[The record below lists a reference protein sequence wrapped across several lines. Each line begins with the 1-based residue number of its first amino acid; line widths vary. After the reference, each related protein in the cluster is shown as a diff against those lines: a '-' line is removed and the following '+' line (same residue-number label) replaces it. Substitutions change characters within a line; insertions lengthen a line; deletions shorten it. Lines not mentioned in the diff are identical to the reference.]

1 MKIKR
6 VNIAA
11 FGGLENKT
19 VSFEDGF
26 NVIYGENENG
36 KTTVMNFI
44 KMMFYGSG
52 RGSSQIAKDARKKYA
67 PWNGRQMA
75 GSIDFELNGKNY
87 RLERE
92 FKSSNSTDRSVL
104 LDLDMGTRQ
113 TVPPDIG
120 ARLLGLSAA
129 AFERSVFIG
138 RAGAAEKDADA
149 EGEINSKLSNIVTAG
164 DESVSY
170 EQVNA
175 RLQKAKTALKSKSG
189 RVGGLDKTLKLIE
202 TRAEDLQNAEKVWKD
217 YAEFKAGADRL
228 GSDIISAAKKAKA
241 LKETLEKEKDIRN
254 AEKLREFLD
263 TKAELDKLNGE
274 LKLSDGGYADKLFAD
289 KLIFCIGR
297 AEKAESRLDDKKNEI
312 ARLEEAIDISSG
324 AENGSA
330 EKKAEALRN
339 ELKALEERRAE
350 TNSGLEDCCRATA
363 AVENEKEAAQKKRKT
378 ALLPLIAGAAVLF
391 LSAALYAALGGIA
404 PLAAAAAGAA
414 LIAAGFIIIISLKN
428 KLKKLFLK
436 ADGIKSRQNDL
447 KLKEIELKQE
457 ISEREARLEAIN
469 AALGAG
475 SAALEKQKALLE
487 ELWEQSAELEKELER
502 ELSTLSEL
510 YARYAPPA
518 AVNEIK
524 VSAEKI
530 AEKAAKQKEIKQRLN
545 YIARDIGNISYDEA
559 REKLEKLPEDTAG
572 AADFEELQRN
582 YDNLQSE
589 ITEKRERLARAQ
601 ERMRSQLRTAENPEN
616 IKKELAELKKT
627 AAEQEKFCRAVD
639 AAAEVL
645 QDSFAELRRGY
656 GSALEKKAGEIFRG
670 LTGGR
675 YERMQISKSFDISVE
690 KAGIFGGKDAAYLSA
705 GTSDQAYLS
714 LRLALSSLIF
724 ETSEELPLLLD
735 DSLAQ
740 YDDAR
745 AEAALKYLSEFSAGR
760 QAIMFT
766 CHRSVLDSARQTGAV
781 CIKI

>member
-1 MKIKR
+1 MKIKS

-52 RGSSQIAKDARKKYA
+52 RGSSQIAKDARKKYS
-67 PWNGRQMA
+67 PWSGRQMA
-75 GSIDFELNGKNY
+75 GSIDFELGGKNY

-120 ARLLGLSAA
+120 VKLLGLSAA

-138 RAGAAEKDADA
+138 QAGAMEKDADA
-149 EGEINSKLSNIVTAG
+149 DGEINSKLSNIAATG

-202 TRAEDLQNAEKVWKD
+202 KRAEDLRNAEEVWKN
-217 YAEFKAGADRL
+217 YAEFMAGADRL
-228 GSDIISAAKKAKA
+228 GSEIISGAKKAKA
-241 LKETLEKEKDIRN
+241 LKEALEKEKDIKN
-254 AEKLREFLD
+254 AEKLREYLE
-263 TKAELDKLNGE
+263 TKAELDKLNEE

-289 KLIFCIGR
+289 KLTFCIGR
-297 AEKAESRLDDKKNEI
+297 AERAESRLDDKKNEI
-312 ARLEEAIDISSG
+312 RRLKETIDISSG
-324 AENGSA
+324 TENGSA
-330 EKKAEALRN
+330 EKKAEALKN
-339 ELKALEERRAE
+339 ELIALEERRAE
-350 TNSGLEDCCRATA
+350 TNSGLESCRRETA
-363 AVENEKEAAQKKRKT
+363 DVENEEKTSQKKCKT
-378 ALLPLIAGAAVLF
+378 ALFPLLAGAAALV
-391 LSAALYAALGGIA
+391 LSAALYSVTDS
-404 PLAAAAAGAA
+404 LAVPIAAAGAA
-414 LIAAGFIIIISLKN
+414 LIAAGFIIFISLKN

-447 KLKEIELKQE
+447 KLKELELKQE

-487 ELWEQSAELEKELER
+487 ELRAQSAALENELEKEL
-502 ELSTLSEL
+502 STLCEL
-510 YARYAPPA
+510 YSRYAPPA

-524 VSAEKI
+524 ASAEKI

-545 YIARDIGNISYDEA
+545 YIARDIGNISYEEA
-559 REKLEKLPEDTAG
+559 REKLEKLPADTA
-572 AADFEELQRN
+572 AEADFEGLQKN
-582 YDNLQSE
+582 FDNLQSE
-589 ITEKRERLARAQ
+589 ITEKKERLARAQ
-601 ERMRSQLRTAENPEN
+601 ERMRSQLRTAENPED

-627 AAEQEKFCRAVD
+627 AAEQEKFCRAAD

-645 QDSFAELRRGY
+645 QASFAELRRGY

-670 LTGGR
+670 LTGGS

-690 KAGIFGGKDAAYLSA
+690 KAGVFGGKEAAYLSA

-745 AEAALKYLSEFSAGR
+745 AEAALKYLSEFSAGK
-760 QAIMFT
+760 QAVMFT

-781 CIKI
+781 CKEL